1 MSVDALTFGPR
12 IRAARER
19 RGWKQ
24 RPLAEASGLS
34 QPTISRL
41 EAQQGRAASIPELIK
56 IAAALGTTL
65 GDLTGESPVRNR
77 LVYAA
82 RTDDDAAAEEMKER
96 LAFYLE
102 MDAYFDELGYSTPA

>member
-1 MSVDALTFGPR
+1 MAVDALTFGPR

-24 RPLAEASGLS
+24 RALAKASGLS
-34 QPTISRL
+34 QSTLHRL
-41 EAQQGRAASIPELIK
+41 ESRDRTATIPELIK
-56 IAAALGTTL
+56 IADALGTTL
-65 GDLTGESPVRNR
+65 GDLTGESPVRGR

-82 RTDDDAAAEEMKER
+82 RTSDDAAADEMKER

-102 MDAYFDELGYSTPA
+102 MDAYFDELGVAAAG